1 MSGWPTLRARQ
12 HDGVDH
18 AKRFRMRVT
27 NAANALGRASEE
39 MDQAA
44 YEGHDDECR
53 KLHQEA
59 HALLIKFQDKWERV
73 CAAWKGSK

>member
-18 AKRFRMRVT
+18 AKRYRMRVT
-27 NAANALGRASEE
+27 NAANALGKASVE
-39 MDQAA
+39 MEQAA
-44 YEGHDDECR
+44 FEGNDDECR

-59 HALLIKFQDKWERV
+59 QSLLVKFRDKWERV
-73 CAAWKGSK
+73 CVSGKGAK

>member
-18 AKRFRMRVT
+18 TERYRMRVT
-27 NAANALGRASEE
+27 NAANALGKASVE
-39 MDQAA
+39 MEQAA
-44 YEGHDDECR
+44 FDGNDDECR

-59 HALLIKFQDKWERV
+59 QSLLVKFRDKWERV
-73 CAAWKGSK
+73 CVSGKGAK

>member
-1 MSGWPTLRARQ
+1 MSGWPSLRARQ

-27 NAANALGRASEE
+27 NAANALGKASEE
-39 MDQAA
+39 MEQAA
-44 YEGHDDECR
+44 FEGNDEECR

-59 HALLIKFQDKWERV
+59 HALYEKFYDKWRRV
-73 CAAWKGSK
+73 CAAGKGK

>member
-18 AKRFRMRVT
+18 TERYRMRVT
-27 NAANALGRASEE
+27 NAANALGKASVE
-39 MDQAA
+39 MEQAA
-44 YEGHDDECR
+44 FEGNDDECR

-59 HALLIKFQDKWERV
+59 QSLLVKFRDKWERV
-73 CAAWKGSK
+73 CVSWKVAK